1 MLLSNNLFNLIA
13 QSNKLHK
20 AAIAKQK
27 SALEKNSLSALDW
40 VILRSLYYG
49 QPRSQAE
56 VARSIGKA
64 PSNVRTPIEILEK
77 KGLIQRETDVV
88 DRRVNNTILSF
99 KGSELVERLL
109 PTIEASESALLEGLS
124 AAEQKELERLLKAIV
139 HKHEPP
145 K

>member
-40 VILRSLYYG
+40 VILRSLYDG

-109 PTIEASESALLEGLS
+109 PTIEASES
-124 AAEQKELERLLKAIV
+124 
-139 HKHEPP
+139 
-145 K
+145 

>member
-1 MLLSNNLFNLIA
+1 MPFSNGLFGLIA
-13 QSNKLHK
+13 QAYKLHK

-27 SALEKNSLSALDW
+27 SALEKHGLSALDW
-40 VILRSLYYG
+40 AILRSLYDG
-49 QPRSQAE
+49 KPRSQAE

-77 KGLIQRETDVV
+77 KGLVQREIDVV
-88 DRRVNNTILSF
+88 DRRINNTILSF
-99 KGSELVERLL
+99 TGSKLVERLL

-124 AAEQKELERLLKAIV
+124 AAEQKELERLLKAIA
-139 HKHEPP
+139 HKPEPP

>member
-40 VILRSLYYG
+40 VILRSLYDG

-56 VARSIGKA
+56 VSRSIGKA

-139 HKHEPP
+139 HKQEPP